1 MITAEVKAIRR
12 ATRLA
17 ERQRILKALAALK
30 CKDTG
35 YGLFLAVRDV
45 ETIVSNKKKV

>member
-1 MITAEVKAIRR
+1 MISAKVKAIRK
-12 ATRLA
+12 AVRLA
-17 ERQRILKALAALK
+17 ERQRILKALATLK